1 MPAAHRAQVVKD
13 HHGGYIKAMTTEEQ
27 KMVTKYADQA
37 FRGQTIRQEY
47 PVCDCGKIFSEK
59 EICEAP
65 GVFFKNVDV
74 FGKTFTLIEPVCP
87 ICKRKIPASFNI
99 LN

>member
-1 MPAAHRAQVVKD
+1 
-13 HHGGYIKAMTTEEQ
+13 MTTDEE
-27 KMVTKYADQA
+27 KMVSRYVDQA
-37 FRGQTIRQEY
+37 FRGKTIRQEY
-47 PVCDCGKIFSEK
+47 PVCECGKIFSEK
-59 EICEAP
+59 NLFDAP
-65 GVFFKNVDV
+65 GVFFKSIDV